1 MLKKKPR
8 SKKAPQKMVA
18 LCKKQNQ
25 LGVQLVE
32 GHHTNKQ
39 AFKKKLRRQGYT
51 VKHVYIS

>member
-8 SKKAPQKMVA
+8 SKKAPKKMVA